1 MLLPVAHSL
10 SNRGKTLDVGEI
22 GISQEDLP
30 PFDAGHLDLRGWFGP
45 ERANLPLELEIGS
58 GKGTFLVQQA
68 TQTPDVNYIG
78 IEYAKAYWRHAA
90 DRCRRHQLAN
100 VRMLYAEAGA
110 FVRNYVP
117 DGCLRQVHVY
127 FPDPWPKA
135 RHHKRRLVQPGT
147 VELLADAL
155 RPGGVLRLATDVAGY
170 AEQMQRVLG
179 ALPDLEPLGDDGRV
193 ARYEGRPVT
202 KYERAGLAAGRRP
215 VDLAYRRS
223 TGRVGPESESWRA
236 TTDGR
241 RPAHGIE
248 QHSTERRHRARG
260 GRPARQPAATDPAA
274 EPSYPRAP
282 RDANSWSAAASSH
295 RTADCPATR

>member
-1 MLLPVAHSL
+1 MGPQLHQAWAAGADQAAAVPWPA
-10 SNRGKTLDVGEI
+10 
-22 GISQEDLP
+22 LP
-30 PFDAGHLDLRGWFGP
+30 PRSL
-45 ERANLPLELEIGS
+45 LEIGS
-58 GKGTFLVQQA
+58 GMGQALIAAAPRWDLVIGVDMHVRGLAA
-68 TQTPDVNYIG
+68 TI
-78 IEYAKAYWRHAA
+78 RAA
-90 DRCRRHQLAN
+90 HEAGVRN
-100 VRMLYAEAGA
+100 VRVVRADAVELLREAVAPGSLA
-110 FVRNYVP
+110 
-117 DGCLRQVHVY
+117 GIHVW

-223 TGRVGPESESWRA
+223 IGRVGPES
-236 TTDGR
+236 
-241 RPAHGIE
+241 
-248 QHSTERRHRARG
+248 
-260 GRPARQPAATDPAA
+260 
-274 EPSYPRAP
+274 
-282 RDANSWSAAASSH
+282 
-295 RTADCPATR
+295 